1 MLGCVPL
8 ITKERFS
15 SDLLEEAINWSSVS
29 IRVPPVDMP
38 SLPHVLNATD
48 AEPLRRA
55 AAEVRGRLLWTS
67 IYGSCIDRP
76 RLGVG
81 TAARRGRRRPDAFD
95 TLMQVLRIPR
105 KHFAIGEAHRAPRA
119 PELHRQLRSWLRDHG
134 ATKCEPGL
142 L

>member
-38 SLPHVLNATD
+38 SLPHVLNTTD

-55 AAEVRGRLLWTS
+55 AATPRLTRPRPTS
-67 IYGSCIDRP
+67 LLYQLTEYALHIRQDGVLVAARALDAPLHLPAGALTLRACEGIYGPCPGTLGSRGYLLYRATSL
-76 RLGVG
+76 RL
-81 TAARRGRRRPDAFD
+81 
-95 TLMQVLRIPR
+95 
-105 KHFAIGEAHRAPRA
+105 H
-119 PELHRQLRSWLRDHG
+119 
-134 ATKCEPGL
+134 
-142 L
+142 